1 MKKFLIG
8 TSALISAAM
17 VATAAQAED
26 PKVMV
31 GGVIDFQAGHV
42 SEDNDAGRRAYGF
55 RNDSEVTFSVNGKAD
70 NGLGYG
76 AVISLEA
83 DVTADANNEGLN
95 ASRTYTFLDGSF
107 GRFELGSNSGAP
119 EALAVEADNLA
130 RGTGGIDGDWVF
142 FATPTGA
149 SFITTP
155 ALPSEHGSTALFND
169 ESTFNAN
176 KLTYYSPRFS
186 GFQVGLSF
194 TPDLEDRGQ
203 LVTRGDAGTGFGDIF
218 GAGLNYEGQ
227 WDNIGIAAALTGE
240 MGDADTSAVED
251 IRAWN
256 AGTVLSFSGFSF
268 GASYGDW
275 DDSGNTS
282 NSESDYY
289 TLGAAYDFGP
299 FGASV
304 TWLDS
309 NVEVAG
315 VDNDFD
321 NLAIGADYALAP
333 GLTPYA
339 EVSFFDADASGAA
352 LDNDGTVILL
362 GTELAF

>member
-8 TSALISAAM
+8 TSALVGAALL
-17 VATAAQAED
+17 AAAAQAED

-31 GGVIDFQAGHV
+31 GGVIDFQAGHI
-42 SEDNDAGRRAYGF
+42 SEDNDAGRRNYGF
-55 RNDSEVTFSVNGKAD
+55 RNDTEVSFSVNGKAD

-76 AVISLEA
+76 AVVSLEA
-83 DVTADANNEGLN
+83 DVSSDADSEGVN

-107 GRFELGSNSGAP
+107 GRIELGSNTGAS

-130 RGTGGIDGDWVF
+130 RATGGIDGAWVY

-155 ALPSEHGSTALFND
+155 ALPAEHGSTASFND
-169 ESTFNAN
+169 ESTFNAT
-176 KLTYYSPRFS
+176 KITYYSPRFS
-186 GFQVGLSF
+186 GFQVGLGL

-203 LVTRGDAGTGFGDIF
+203 SLTRLDSGTGFGDVVE
-218 GAGLNYEGQ
+218 AGLNYQGQ
-227 WDNIGIAAALTGE
+227 FNNVGLAAAWTGQ

-251 IRAWN
+251 LRAWN
-256 AGTVLSFSGFSF
+256 AGLTATFSGFSL
-268 GASYGDW
+268 GGSYGDW
-275 DDSGNTS
+275 SDSGNVS
-282 NSESDYY
+282 DSDSDYY

-315 VDNDFD
+315 SENDFD
-321 NLAIGADYALAP
+321 NLVFGADYALAP

-339 EVSFFDADASGAA
+339 ELSFFDADAAGAA
-352 LDNDGTVILL
+352 LDNDGTVLLL
-362 GTELAF
+362 GTELSF